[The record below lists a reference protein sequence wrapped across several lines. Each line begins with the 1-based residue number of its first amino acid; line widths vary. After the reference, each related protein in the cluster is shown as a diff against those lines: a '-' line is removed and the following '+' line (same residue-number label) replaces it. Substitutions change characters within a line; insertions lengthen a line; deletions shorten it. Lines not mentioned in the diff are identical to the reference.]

1 MLKVE
6 HLSKMYGKNRG
17 IHDIS
22 FTLKPGKILGILGS
36 NGSGK
41 TTTFRILLGLL
52 KQDQGTI
59 MYEHKP
65 VDRANTRLFGYL
77 PEERSLLRD
86 LRVHDQ
92 IFYLGRLKDMTPGEI
107 EEQMGYW
114 LNYLDITK
122 YRNRKIVELSKGNQ
136 QKVQLVCALI
146 HKPDIYIFD
155 EPLNGLD
162 IENVTLF
169 QQVIRKLQKEKK
181 FIMISSH
188 QYEVIEQFCDSVLYL
203 KEGELLF
210 QGKISS
216 LKRESSAT
224 RIIMSETNI
233 DRWIDEAGV
242 RDYFYEN
249 GKLTLYMNSLSAGEK
264 LIRRAMKLGLDEY
277 ALSLPSLAEII
288 QERIHE

>member
-6 HLSKMYGKNRG
+6 HLSKMYGNNRG

-22 FTLKPGKILGILGS
+22 FSLKPGKILGILGS

-52 KQDQGTI
+52 EQDQGTVY
-59 MYEHKP
+59 YENKS
-65 VDRANTRLFGYL
+65 VDRMNTRLFGYL

-86 LRVHDQ
+86 LRVRDQ
-92 IFYLGRLKDMTPGEI
+92 IFYLGRLKNMTAGEI
-107 EEQMGYW
+107 EEEMTHW

-146 HKPDIYIFD
+146 HKPEIYIFD

-162 IENVTLF
+162 IENVALF
-169 QQVIRKLQKEKK
+169 QQVIRKLQQEKK

-216 LKRESSAT
+216 LKRASSST
-224 RIIMSETNI
+224 RVIMNDTRI

-242 RDYFYEN
+242 MDYFYEN
-249 GKLTLYMNSLSAGEK
+249 GRLTLYMNTLSAGEK
-264 LIRRAMKLGLDEY
+264 LIRKAMKAGLDEY
-277 ALSLPSLAEII
+277 ALTLPSLSEII
-288 QERIHE
+288 QEHIHG

>member
-6 HLSKMYGKNRG
+6 HLSKMYGNNRG

-52 KQDQGTI
+52 KQDQGMI
-59 MYEHKP
+59 FYENKP
-65 VDRANTRLFGYL
+65 IDRTNTRLFGYL

-92 IFYLGRLKDMTPGEI
+92 IFYLGRLKEMSTGEL
-107 EEQMGYW
+107 EEQIGYW
-114 LNYLDITK
+114 LSYLDIAK
-122 YRNRKIVELSKGNQ
+122 YRNRKIAELSKGNQ
-136 QKVQLVCALI
+136 QKVQLACALV
-146 HKPDIYIFD
+146 HQPDIYIFD

-169 QQVIRKLQKEKK
+169 QQVIRKLQKNKK
-181 FIMISSH
+181 CIMISSH

-216 LKRESSAT
+216 LKRASSST
-224 RIIMSETNI
+224 RVIMNDTKI

-242 RDYFYEN
+242 CDYFYEN
-249 GKLTLYMNSLSAGEK
+249 GRLILYMNTLPAAEK

-277 ALSLPSLAEII
+277 ALALPSLSEII
-288 QERIHE
+288 QECIHE